1 MPDAAAAGEEI
12 GEAAGG
18 EGGEVGSVLQP
29 AATAAAPST
38 LRICQRVNERRR
50 FMLQDGSW
58 IILLEMGVALC
69 LAVFIVWWTM
79 PRKKKPEDDKRDPD
93 GKGKP

>member
-1 MPDAAAAGEEI
+1 MF
-12 GEAAGG
+12 GEAAGK
-18 EGGEVGSVLQP
+18 EGGGEDDEAVGRLLQP
-29 AATAAAPST
+29 AASAAAPSA
-38 LRICQRVNERRR
+38 LRIRHRVNERRR

-79 PRKKKPEDDKRDPD
+79 PRKKKPEDDKPDPD
-93 GKGKP
+93 SKEKP

>member
-1 MPDAAAAGEEI
+1 MVGAAAG
-12 GEAAGG
+12 
-18 EGGEVGSVLQP
+18 GGEVGRLVQP
-29 AATAAAPST
+29 ADSAIKVTTASA
-38 LRICQRVNERRR
+38 LRIRHRVNERRR

-79 PRKKKPEDDKRDPD
+79 PRKKKPEDDKPDP
-93 GKGKP
+93 GSKGKP